1 LLCYKFGNGKFS
13 PNIMDFNMENNKV
26 SIDDFKVTNSLILD
40 FPFSKVPKL
49 VHKFN
54 LSNLKYLEIL
64 INK

>member
-1 LLCYKFGNGKFS
+1 
-13 PNIMDFNMENNKV
+13 MDFNMENNKV